1 MREISENAQNCAEI
15 CKLAAMLDAVDIP
28 YTWIDRTSKW
38 YHPEGKFY
46 QIIYP
51 IDGPMEKWIVSV
63 IEGPGTYGGYDD
75 LLEIRGLLTPEE
87 EQADSVA
94 GYLTAND
101 VFERIR
107 KHWEAH
113 QEEILNYVGNRL
125 VGEEE
130 E

>member
-1 MREISENAQNCAEI
+1 MREISENAQFCAEI

-28 YTWIDRTSKW
+28 YTWIDRTPEW
-38 YHPEGKFY
+38 YYPEGKYY
-46 QIIYP
+46 QIVYP
-51 IDGPMEKWIVSV
+51 ISWPMKKRIVSV
-63 IEGPGTYGGYDD
+63 IEGPGTYGGCDD

-94 GYLTAND
+94 GYLTAKN
-101 VFERIR
+101 VFERIQ

-113 QEEILNYVGNRL
+113 REEILKNGL
-125 VGEEE
+125 LGEEE